1 MKKLIEQI
9 MKFGVVGV
17 IAFIIDYGLLML
29 LSQVFGVDPLLS
41 AGISF
46 VVSVIFN
53 YIASM
58 RFVFTHKE
66 DMSKT
71 REFVIFVILSVIG
84 LGINELCIWA
94 GLALLGDGALMVT
107 ISKLFATFVVMIWN
121 FVTRKIFLDAG
132 DASVEEGSRDSDNAK
147 CASGSCEAGALDDD
161 SGIAKNACFAEDF
174 RDSGG
179 IEDTSNADGADD
191 ADVAST
197 PKR

>member
-1 MKKLIEQI
+1 MKKLIEQF

-58 RFVFTHKE
+58 RYVFTHKE

-84 LGINELCIWA
+84 LRINELCIWA
-94 GLALLGDGALMVT
+94 GLALLGDSALMVT
-107 ISKLFATFVVMIWN
+107 VSKLFATFVVMIWN

-132 DASVEEGSRDSDNAK
+132 DVG
-147 CASGSCEAGALDDD
+147 
-161 SGIAKNACFAEDF
+161 
-174 RDSGG
+174 
-179 IEDTSNADGADD
+179 DTD
-191 ADVAST
+191 ATGD
-197 PKR
+197 R